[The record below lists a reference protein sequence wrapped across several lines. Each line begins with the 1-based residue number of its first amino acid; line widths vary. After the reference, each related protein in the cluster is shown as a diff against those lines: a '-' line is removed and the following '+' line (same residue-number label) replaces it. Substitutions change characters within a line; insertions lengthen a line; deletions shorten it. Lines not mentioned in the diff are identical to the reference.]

1 MTLTALETTIL
12 TALRNEAEGM
22 NDNGWVSVY
31 LDNARSSSGING
43 HQFAAIL
50 SSLKQKG
57 LYRSQYD
64 DAFGDVF
71 VDASHYT
78 YTEDEI

>member
-1 MTLTALETTIL
+1 MKLTNLEAKVFGALMV
-12 TALRNEAEGM
+12 NYEGCPYG
-22 NDNGWVSVY
+22 GWAQVY
-31 LDNARSSSGING
+31 LDNARSTSGING

>member
-22 NDNGWVSVY
+22 NNNGWVSVY
-31 LDNARSSSGING
+31 LDNARPDDVSA

-50 SSLKQKG
+50 GNLKQKG
-57 LYRSQYD
+57 LYRSQGD
-64 DAFGDVF
+64 DFFGLVF
-71 VDASHYT
+71 IGEAA
-78 YTEDEI
+78 